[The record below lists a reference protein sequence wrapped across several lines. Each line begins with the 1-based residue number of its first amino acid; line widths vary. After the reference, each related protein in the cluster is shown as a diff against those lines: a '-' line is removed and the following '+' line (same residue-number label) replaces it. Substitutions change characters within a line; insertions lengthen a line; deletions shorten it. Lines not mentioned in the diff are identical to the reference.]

1 MKIGIISG
9 SARSGNNTL
18 RVAKAISNILNNTE
32 IVDFQSYDIPS
43 FAEGGLDKGKETE
56 FQLDLIRVWQ
66 ESDLVFVLSPEYN
79 WFPSAEV
86 INMINQLGNNDYK
99 HIFDNKVVSTIG
111 VSAGRGGRM
120 PAVQLGYVI
129 NKIFSFFKLNSITSP
144 KNFEAQEIT
153 QCIDSEGNLLDNQM
167 FNDGLTSFLDYSVK
181 VAKRWQVSD

>member
-79 WFPSAEV
+79 W
-86 INMINQLGNNDYK
+86 
-99 HIFDNKVVSTIG
+99 
-111 VSAGRGGRM
+111 
-120 PAVQLGYVI
+120 
-129 NKIFSFFKLNSITSP
+129 
-144 KNFEAQEIT
+144 
-153 QCIDSEGNLLDNQM
+153 
-167 FNDGLTSFLDYSVK
+167 
-181 VAKRWQVSD
+181 